1 MLKRIMVVED
11 DKEIRSLITM
21 HLGNEG
27 YKVVEAIDGI
37 EAKRLFDDN
46 YDLIILDIM
55 LPFVD
60 GIELLKYFRAQS
72 PVPIIMLTALGE
84 EKDRVRGLDLGAD
97 DYIVKPFSV
106 KEMTTRV
113 KANLRRYNRTGI
125 TNEDGIIKNGE
136 LKLIKSQYKLFK
148 NDEEIS
154 LNPQEYKIIL
164 LFLENIGKIFTKK
177 QIYERAWEEIY
188 TGDDNTLMVHISH
201 LRDKIEDDSK
211 YQSYISTIRGI
222 GYRME
227 RLDD

>member
-1 MLKRIMVVED
+1 MCKRIMVVED

-21 HLGNEG
+21 HLSDEG
-27 YKVVEAIDGI
+27 YEIVEAVDGN

-46 YDLIILDIM
+46 YDLVLLDIM

-60 GIELLKYFRAQS
+60 GIELLKQFRNLS

-84 EKDRVRGLDLGAD
+84 EKDRVKGLDLGAD
-97 DYIVKPFSV
+97 DYIVKPFGV
-106 KEMTTRV
+106 KEMLTRV
-113 KANLRRYNRTGI
+113 KANLRRYNRKSI
-125 TNEDGIIKNGE
+125 ISEDGVIRNGE

-154 LNPQEYKIIL
+154 LNPQEYKIML
-164 LFLENIGKIFTKK
+164 LFLENVGKIFTKK
-177 QIYERAWEEIY
+177 QIYEKAWEEVY

-211 YQSYISTIRGI
+211 SQAYISTIRGI

-227 RLDD
+227 KVDE